1 MANFFNINNENI
13 KKEKLQENVVIQQTP
28 GLNEAAAFNV
38 VGSIAAEENAL
49 AALIQ
54 EEADKLALLTTDAL
68 ALTFDNFAELTA
80 SITRTLKTILLKNT
94 VLEAKLTETLNYID
108 EEGFTITSDFV
119 DDLAAILSR
128 IANEENALGSLI
140 AVIGTVVG
148 LLAPGL
154 TLEQL
159 QVVDELVLALM
170 RVITEKNLVLL
181 SKLRRV
187 VRYIINNSE
196 NFPIPSAAQVAAII
210 AALNALIN
218 AIRVEENGLAV
229 LIDAEAAK
237 LNRAIVL
244 TTTAGDVDGLIDFN
258 DIITSIIDIIVQK
271 NMILEAKLE
280 DILAIITL
288 GNGFND
294 EQLAAF
300 AVQLSNLQ
308 QSIANEEFAL
318 ANLIGTEALKINDLA
333 TLTPGNIDNLVAVN
347 ESASLLL
354 ESITLK
360 NMVLAQKNIDVINFI
375 LSL

>member
-49 AALIQ
+49 AALVQ

-119 DDLAAILSR
+119 DDLTAILSR

-148 LLAPGL
+148 LLAPSL

-244 TTTAGDVDGLIDFN
+244 TTTAGGVDGLIDFN
-258 DIITSIIDIIVQK
+258 DIITSVIDILFRK
-271 NMILEAKLE
+271 Y
-280 DILAIITL
+280 DIR
-288 GNGFND
+288 
-294 EQLAAF
+294 
-300 AVQLSNLQ
+300 S
-308 QSIANEEFAL
+308 
-318 ANLIGTEALKINDLA
+318 
-333 TLTPGNIDNLVAVN
+333 
-347 ESASLLL
+347 
-354 ESITLK
+354 
-360 NMVLAQKNIDVINFI
+360 
-375 LSL
+375 

>member
-318 ANLIGTEALKINDLA
+318 ANLIGTEALKINDVA